1 MRLKHHTFL
10 LRWTQFLL
18 RLRICSWI
26 SQPHGRSGFPFIR
39 LMNYQG
45 YSLPFFFGKGKFW
58 SRKRSLLFISTL
70 FPLIK
75 EMIQFGD
82 GLQVSILEE
91 PLLCSG
97 SLSGLQGYVRCRA
110 AVLNIF
116 KVVGIATCFVS
127 SCVLGARDTQ
137 TSRRGVRKHSC
148 SQRAY
153 KYRALCHQ
161 LLWWW
166 SGTRVQG

>member
-1 MRLKHHTFL
+1 MKTNHSIPCYHPSSHCRNRNQTNTLCEGQRGWQGSGLQEKPRFNNATSSGKQGSEVKVNGGVRVWTTAIIVLMRLKHHTLL
-10 LRWTQFLL
+10 LRWTRFLIML
-18 RLRICSWI
+18 HICSRI

-82 GLQVSILEE
+82 GLQVSI
-91 PLLCSG
+91 
-97 SLSGLQGYVRCRA
+97 
-110 AVLNIF
+110 
-116 KVVGIATCFVS
+116 
-127 SCVLGARDTQ
+127 
-137 TSRRGVRKHSC
+137 
-148 SQRAY
+148 
-153 KYRALCHQ
+153 
-161 LLWWW
+161 
-166 SGTRVQG
+166 